1 MQHFVLCAVLD
12 SSGRRAGRALLRS
25 MHAPLR
31 HDLYCAVLGAYAIW
45 GAAAAATRL
54 HGLVQRTR
62 GGHAM
67 LTELQGW
74 LLKLARLGL
83 LAFLTLIVIP
93 FMAGLYLDLV
103 MLPFRQVCC
112 LAYWQTS
119 PLQLV
124 HGQKSVLIWRSACA
138 CFALKFQ
145 PCSSMCTYVL
155 HSTTFVLPTIRN
167 TVLVMTFRASCIS
180 TSVDDLGVCIYT
192 WDVNAS
198 MQHLH
203 GNQYMVLLQGT

>member
-1 MQHFVLCAVLD
+1 MQHFVLCAALD
-12 SSGRRAGRALLRS
+12 SCEQRAGRALLRS
-25 MHAPLR
+25 VHAPLR

-62 GGHAM
+62 SGHAM
-67 LTELQGW
+67 ITELQGW
-74 LLKLARLGL
+74 LLTLARLGL

-112 LAYWQTS
+112 LVYRKTI

-124 HGQKSVLIWRSACA
+124 HGQRSLLIWRSACA
-138 CFALKFQ
+138 CSASKFQ
-145 PCSSMCTYVL
+145 PRFSYVHL
-155 HSTTFVLPTIRN
+155 C
-167 TVLVMTFRASCIS
+167 ASPNCICFTNLEEQS
-180 TSVDDLGVCIYT
+180 LCHDLL
-192 WDVNAS
+192 S
-198 MQHLH
+198 F
-203 GNQYMVLLQGT
+203 